1 MLPCKIDRP
10 HEGIGQE
17 PEEVYAGF
25 CQGNFL
31 RKSLFFEWLDQVIA
45 INLKAANLGKVVS
58 SDKQNFYFQPLFSFA
73 SFKPHLADL
82 L

>member
-1 MLPCKIDRP
+1 MLNGEIDRP
-10 HEGIGQE
+10 HKRIGQE

-25 CQGNFL
+25 CQGNLL
-31 RKSLFFEWLDQVIA
+31 RKSLFFELLDQVIA
-45 INLKAANLGKVVS
+45 IDLKAANLGKIVS

-73 SFKPHLADL
+73 SFKPHLTDL